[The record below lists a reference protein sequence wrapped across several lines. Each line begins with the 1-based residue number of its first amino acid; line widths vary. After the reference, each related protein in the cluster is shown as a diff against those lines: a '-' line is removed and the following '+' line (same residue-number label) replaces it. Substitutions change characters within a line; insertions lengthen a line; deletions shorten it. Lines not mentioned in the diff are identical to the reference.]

1 VPRSSNLFNQALPW
15 IGAIT
20 GGLLLFLGYVGFD
33 RFYLEWLFLV
43 PVLWAIR
50 EQRPCRAFFLG
61 WVAGIVGNIGGFYW
75 IIGMFQE
82 FAGLA
87 WPPAAL
93 GLLLMAAAN
102 GIVFATWAWATRLIT
117 RATGWNVVW
126 VSPVVWTAA
135 EKFWPE
141 MFPNYL
147 GASQYQLS
155 LLTQIADVTGILG
168 VTFLIVYINSTIFAA
183 SEQWFAHRRLA
194 WRQVAVCATIIVMVL
209 VYGAVRSL
217 TVDRQAADAEKLSVG
232 LVQTNR
238 GAGEMHKD
246 PESVHREHQEM
257 SRTLAATYPLDLI
270 VWPEGVGRVNL
281 SSRMDQLPSDLLGDL
296 RTPVLFGANL
306 QLWQD
311 GKTRTYNSAVL
322 ADETG
327 HILGTYD
334 KRVLVPFGEYIPF
347 GDTFPW
353 LYSWSPYSSRFWP
366 GESEEPLQLGRHLLS
381 VSICYED
388 IFPGQIRSLMWGGR
402 DHRIPDAMV
411 NLTNDSWYGKSTEP
425 MEHLVLASF
434 RAIEQRRSLVR
445 VTNTGVSAFVDPVGR
460 LVKRSGL
467 WTSEAL
473 VDRIPLMRGRTLYA
487 VLGDWIGWVC
497 AILAISGIGRA
508 SRLSRNRNEQEKPH
522 ADMGNKRQKY
532 RAKQVR
538 SGQAAPRGRA

>member
-1 VPRSSNLFNQALPW
+1 VSRSNNLFNQTLPW
-15 IGAIT
+15 IAAIT
-20 GGLLLFLGYVGFD
+20 GGLLLFLGYVGFEQ
-33 RFYLEWLFLV
+33 FYLDWLFLV

-50 EQRPCRAFFLG
+50 EQRPNRAFFLG
-61 WVAGIVGNIGGFYW
+61 WVAGLVGNIGGFYW

-87 WPPAAL
+87 WPLAAL
-93 GLLLMAAAN
+93 GLLLLAAAN

-117 RATGWNVVW
+117 RTTGWDVIW

-168 VTFLIVYINSTIFAA
+168 VTFFVIYINSMIYAV

-194 WRQVAVCATIIVMVL
+194 WRQVAVFAAVVVVVL
-209 VYGAVRSL
+209 AYGAVRSH
-217 TVDRQAADAEKLSVG
+217 TVDRQAADAEKLTVG

-238 GAGEMHKD
+238 GAGGQHMD
-246 PESVHREHQEM
+246 PESVLREHQEM
-257 SRTLAATYPLDLI
+257 SRTLAGAHPLDLI

-281 SSRMDQLPSDLLGDL
+281 ASRAGQLPSDLVGDL
-296 RTPVLFGANL
+296 STPTLFGATV
-306 QLWQD
+306 QLSQD
-311 GKTRTYNSAVL
+311 GKTRFYNSAVL
-322 ADETG
+322 ADGTG
-327 HILGTYD
+327 RILGTYD

-366 GESEEPLQLGRHLLS
+366 GESEEPLLLGRHLLS

-388 IFPGQIRSLMWGGR
+388 IFPGQIRSLMRGGR
-402 DHRIPDAMV
+402 DYRIPDVMF

-425 MEHLVLASF
+425 MEHLALASF

-460 LVKRSGL
+460 LVKQSGL
-467 WTSEAL
+467 WTREVL
-473 VDRIPLMRGRTLYA
+473 VDRIPLMRGRTVYA

-497 AILAISGIGRA
+497 VILAVSGIGRA
-508 SRLSRNRNEQEKPH
+508 ILLSRHRNERDQPH
-522 ADMGNKRQKY
+522 DAGGNKRQKM
-532 RAKQVR
+532 RPGVHKRQR
-538 SGQAAPRGRA
+538 HEG